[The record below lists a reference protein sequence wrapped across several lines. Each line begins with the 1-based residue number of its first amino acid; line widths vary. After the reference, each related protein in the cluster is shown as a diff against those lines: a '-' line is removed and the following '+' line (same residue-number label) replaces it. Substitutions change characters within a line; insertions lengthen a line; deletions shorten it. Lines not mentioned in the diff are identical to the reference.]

1 MEKYNDLVKY
11 AYQLVSTTEKMY
23 EEGNDM
29 AYFALIVGI
38 GNTRV
43 SNTPDQKHNYQA
55 VIDAIHLYQKD
66 YPNKPVKKGYNEA
79 ILTYISIIKNEV
91 AVQNILN
98 CINYELKKEKEG
110 TNSFTL
116 DCKMLLHQLSIAINK
131 KHNDLQNSYSDIDS
145 WLQTQ
150 DRYLNENYGHKIL

>member
-29 AYFALIVGI
+29 AYLALIAGI
-38 GNTRV
+38 GNARV

-66 YPNKPVKKGYNEA
+66 YPNKPVNKGYYGA
-79 ILTYISIIKNEV
+79 ILKYISGIKNEI
-91 AVQNILN
+91 AVQN
-98 CINYELKKEKEG
+98 
-110 TNSFTL
+110 
-116 DCKMLLHQLSIAINK
+116 
-131 KHNDLQNSYSDIDS
+131 DS
-145 WLQTQ
+145 SCM
-150 DRYLNENYGHKIL
+150 I